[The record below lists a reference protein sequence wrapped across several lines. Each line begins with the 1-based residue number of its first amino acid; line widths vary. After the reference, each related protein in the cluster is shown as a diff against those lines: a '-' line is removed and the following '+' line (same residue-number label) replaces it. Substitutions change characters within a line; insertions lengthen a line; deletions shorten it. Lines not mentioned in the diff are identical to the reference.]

1 VFEEIMLDPDL
12 AASLLARAR
21 SASERAYAPYSNF
34 PVGAAILTE
43 DGTIFEG
50 ANIENASYPVTMCA
64 ERTAAGTAVFAGK
77 REFRAVAVSAP
88 RAPGASPCGACRQ
101 LLNEFKPADGEMI
114 VVLEGANGPEQL
126 PLSALLPRAFG
137 PRDLE

>member
-1 VFEEIMLDPDL
+1 MLEREL
-12 AASLLARAR
+12 AETLLARAR
-21 SASERAYAPYSNF
+21 AAAERAYAPYSNF

-64 ERTAAGTAVFAGK
+64 ERTAAGAAVFAGK

-88 RAPGASPCGACRQ
+88 RAPGATPCGACRQ
-101 LLNEFKPADGEMI
+101 LLNEFKPARGELIVILDGP
-114 VVLEGANGPEQL
+114 AGPEQM
-126 PLSALLPRAFG
+126 PFSALLPHAFG

>member
-1 VFEEIMLDPDL
+1 MLDSDF
-12 AASLLARAR
+12 AAELLSRARA
-21 SASERAYAPYSNF
+21 AAARAYAPYSNF

-64 ERTAAGTAVFAGK
+64 ERVAAGAAIFAGH

-88 RAPGASPCGACRQ
+88 RSPGATPCGVCRQ
-101 LLNEFKPADGEMI
+101 LLNEFKPDSGETI
-114 VVLEGANGPEQL
+114 VILDQPGGPEQM
-126 PLSALLPRAFG
+126 PLSALMPRAFG